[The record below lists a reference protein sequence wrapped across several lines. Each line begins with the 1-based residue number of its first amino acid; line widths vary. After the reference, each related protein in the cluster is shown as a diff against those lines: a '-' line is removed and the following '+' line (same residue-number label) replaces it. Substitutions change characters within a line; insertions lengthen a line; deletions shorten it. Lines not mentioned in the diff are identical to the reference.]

1 MKVNFKENVDLTIG
15 AGGRGMYQLLNQLIL
30 KEFDNEFLAQQSDQ
44 AILPALNGKLA
55 FSTDSYVVSPL
66 FFNGGDIG
74 SMAINGTVNDLAV
87 SGAKPLYI
95 SVGFIIEEGFPLAD
109 LRTIVQS
116 MARAAKAAN
125 VMIVTGD
132 TKVVEKGKGD
142 GIFINTSGIGV
153 IENGVSLK
161 QEFQL
166 GDKIIISGS
175 IADHGMAIMSQRQG
189 LNFATDIV
197 SDCAALNH
205 LIHDVL
211 SINPAVRCMR
221 DPTRGGL
228 SATLNEW
235 ASFFKL
241 GINLQ
246 EEQIFVNENVRG
258 LCELLGLDPLHVANE
273 GKVLILCAAKD
284 ADAVLAKLQQDPL
297 GVKAAIIGEITSI
310 TESFVTMTTNFGGVR
325 RVDWLSGEQLPRI
338 C

>member
-1 MKVNFKENVDLTIG
+1 MKINFKENVDLTIG
-15 AGGRGMYQLLNQLIL
+15 AGGRAMYQLLNQLIL
-30 KEFDNEFLAQQSDQ
+30 KEFDNEFLAKQSDQ
-44 AILPALNGKLA
+44 AILPTIDGKLA

-95 SVGFIIEEGFPLAD
+95 SVGFIIEEGFPLKD

-116 MARAAKAAN
+116 MAKAAKDAN

-153 IENGVSLK
+153 IENWISFEP
-161 QEFQL
+161 EFQL

-205 LIHDVL
+205 LIHEVL

-246 EEQIFVNENVRG
+246 EEQILVNENVRG

-284 ADAVLAKLQQDPL
+284 ADAVLAKLQQNSL
-297 GVKAAIIGEITSI
+297 GVNATIIGEITSI
-310 TESFVTMTTNFGGVR
+310 TESFVTMTTTFGGVR